1 MVGGSS
7 EQWDW
12 SMGDLLGITRYLV
25 LDGGFCPSPSVT
37 EDCTRSGV
45 GEAGEQRNLPHS
57 EDRVVD
63 VVHTCNLEQNARYD

>member
-1 MVGGSS
+1 MKHNAHEGQEGMMAGGSS

-12 SMGDLLGITRYLV
+12 SMGDLVGITRYLV

-45 GEAGEQRNLPHS
+45 GEADEQRPQ
-57 EDRVVD
+57 RR
-63 VVHTCNLEQNARYD
+63 TGW